1 MKKRIFLP
9 VLMCSLSLSYWAM
22 AKSAHELQPAT
33 QIVTLQNAQH
43 RQTPSKKADVRILA
57 RGENAFMGLLEMQAG
72 AKVPLH
78 RDATEEYIHI
88 LQGSGDITING
99 KTTKIKKGDTVY
111 MPANAE
117 VTFQNGDKPL
127 KGLQVFAGPQPA
139 DKYLKW
145 PMAAKK

>member
-1 MKKRIFLP
+1 MKKTITLLLALCF
-9 VLMCSLSLSYWAM
+9 VSFSFWAI
-22 AKSAHELQPAT
+22 AKPAHELQPAT
-33 QIVTLQNAQH
+33 QIVTLKNAQH

-99 KTTKIKKGDTVY
+99 KTTKIQKGDTVY

-117 VTFQNGDKPL
+117 VTFQNSDKPL

-145 PMAAKK
+145 PMAAK

>member
-1 MKKRIFLP
+1 MKKNLTLLLTLCT
-9 VLMCSLSLSYWAM
+9 VLFSVWAF
-22 AKSAHELQPAT
+22 AKAT
-33 QIVTLQNAQH
+33 HPLTPTSQIVTLQNAQH

-99 KTTKIKKGDTVY
+99 KTTKIQKGDTVY

-117 VTFQNGDKPL
+117 VTFQNSDKPL

-145 PMAAKK
+145 PMAAK

>member
-1 MKKRIFLP
+1 MKKNLTLLLTLCT
-9 VLMCSLSLSYWAM
+9 VLFSVWAF
-22 AKSAHELQPAT
+22 AKAT
-33 QIVTLQNAQH
+33 HPLKPTSQIVTLQNAQH

-99 KTTKIKKGDTVY
+99 KTTKIQKGDTVY

-117 VTFQNGDKPL
+117 VTFQNSDKPL

-145 PMAAKK
+145 PMAAK

>member
-1 MKKRIFLP
+1 MGLRQSHAPFDAYQSNRDAAKRTTP
-9 VLMCSLSLSYWAM
+9 TNTQQ
-22 AKSAHELQPAT
+22 KSGRAHFSA
-33 QIVTLQNAQH
+33 
-43 RQTPSKKADVRILA
+43 
-57 RGENAFMGLLEMQAG
+57 GENAFMGLLEMQAG

-99 KTTKIKKGDTVY
+99 KTTKIQKGDTVY

-117 VTFQNGDKPL
+117 VTFQNSDKPL

-139 DKYLKW
+139 DKYIKW
-145 PMAAKK
+145 PMAAK